1 MNSACT
7 AVPHIRIFVFEAS
20 SVAGN
25 RRGFDIVRELFAN
38 ATAARLN
45 VVRLYA
51 HTTDPDHPFQVSPR
65 CAITP
70 LVL

>member
-1 MNSACT
+1 M
-7 AVPHIRIFVFEAS
+7 
-20 SVAGN
+20 AGN

-51 HTTDPDHPFQVSPR
+51 HTTDPDHPFQVPPR
-65 CAITP
+65 CATIP
-70 LVL
+70 LILRSVSAYVSARDLAMASSCRP